1 MRKWFFVTWMVFA
14 LTSFVFSCS
23 PDESR
28 KEAADRT
35 SIKIKQWKA
44 DSLVA
49 REQMNRMNPDTM
61 QIQDSLALDSLQTD
75 SLLR

>member
-1 MRKWFFVTWMVFA
+1 MRKWFFVTWMLFV

-23 PDESR
+23 PAESR
-28 KEAADRT
+28 KGAADRA

-44 DSLVA
+44 DSIAA
-49 REQMNRMNPDTM
+49 REQMNRMNPDTT
-61 QIQDSLALDSLQTD
+61 QRPDSLAVDSLQTD